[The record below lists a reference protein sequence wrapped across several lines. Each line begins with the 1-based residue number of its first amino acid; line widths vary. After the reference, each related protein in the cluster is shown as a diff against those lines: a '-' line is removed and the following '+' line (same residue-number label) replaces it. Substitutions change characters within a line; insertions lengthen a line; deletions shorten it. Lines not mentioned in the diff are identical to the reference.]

1 MFTKYK
7 ASLIFIIKYLFF
19 KVLKENAP
27 KLPTN
32 EIFLKGTII
41 AIIITIP
48 SIVAFFIA
56 WHFLNDLI
64 LSAIISVVIHF
75 ISMGFSFK
83 ISKKIFAN
91 KNLKND
97 I

>member
-1 MFTKYK
+1 
-7 ASLIFIIKYLFF
+7 
-19 KVLKENAP
+19 VLKEKNP

-32 EIFLKGTII
+32 EIFLKGTIT
-41 AIIITIP
+41 A
-48 SIVAFFIA
+48 
-56 WHFLNDLI
+56 
-64 LSAIISVVIHF
+64 VIHF

-83 ISKKIFAN
+83 TLKRIFTN